1 MASDKK
7 ISMSS
12 TALDEHDKM
21 KEMWAFNMPC
31 MLLVNNGRLF
41 WTDTARDV
49 YKMLYKD
56 VLIKIRVSLAAS
68 LIEIVKLI
76 NLKEDTEEANEDR
89 TLIVEVANHLLSD
102 EDQVRIKLLPNL
114 CELISH
120 FPEEN
125 QKMLLQTMIRERIEN
140 EKGQK
145 SRKVR
150 IELIEKLFQT
160 FPPGD
165 LVDANFHKYIYEAI
179 KGEPYIASRV
189 KMS

>member
-1 MASDKK
+1 MQEKESDKTILQKKIRDACDAFYNVNVLSKTGDLDQNVASDKK

-31 MLLVNNGRLF
+31 MLLVNNGRQF

-76 NLKEDTEEANEDR
+76 NLKEDTEEANEATRSFQADFDMLCKDKER
-89 TLIVEVANHLLSD
+89 T
-102 EDQVRIKLLPNL
+102 R
-114 CELISH
+114 
-120 FPEEN
+120 
-125 QKMLLQTMIRERIEN
+125 RN
-140 EKGQK
+140 E
-145 SRKVR
+145 S
-150 IELIEKLFQT
+150 
-160 FPPGD
+160 
-165 LVDANFHKYIYEAI
+165 
-179 KGEPYIASRV
+179 
-189 KMS
+189 